1 MFCTFQAW
9 LHNYLV
15 YNTGIAAEPKNRAP
29 FHNFYT
35 NNTPCDIDTFFDI
48 SAIADLTFGEL
59 YILKQKM
66 YHSCFIPWG
75 IIWQIKII
83 MISLKEAT
91 WFLFEVNIPKLWWFY
106 ISDKTPLI

>member
-1 MFCTFQAW
+1 MLMFCTFQAW

-59 YILKQKM
+59 YGHFKTENAPFPV
-66 YHSCFIPWG
+66 S
-75 IIWQIKII
+75 
-83 MISLKEAT
+83 IS
-91 WFLFEVNIPKLWWFY
+91 
-106 ISDKTPLI
+106 